1 MRLRPD
7 GLTTAGLTAATKENS
22 MPDHATHVTLDPA
35 GVLRTL
41 VLQEPDHPDITLTL
55 RGTAP
60 ETLQYNGRI
69 WAATHHRLHRPMAR
83 NGYQYTLLQPPKASP
98 EHP

>member
-1 MRLRPD
+1 
-7 GLTTAGLTAATKENS
+7 

-41 VLQEPDHPDITLTL
+41 VLQEPEHPDITLTL

-69 WAATHHRLHRPMAR
+69 WQPPTTGSTRPMAR

-98 EHP
+98 

>member
-1 MRLRPD
+1 
-7 GLTTAGLTAATKENS
+7 
-22 MPDHATHVTLDPA
+22 MPVTQPTS
-35 GVLRTL
+35 RSTL
-41 VLQEPDHPDITLTL
+41 PECCEPLSSKSPSTQTSPSLS

-83 NGYQYTLLQPPKASP
+83 NGYQYMLLQPLEASP
-98 EHP
+98 EHS

>member
-1 MRLRPD
+1 MNR
-7 GLTTAGLTAATKENS
+7 LTAEIEKNTMS
-22 MPDHATHVTLDPA
+22 DSATHITLDPA

-41 VLQEPDHPDITLTL
+41 VLQEPAGPDITLTL

-60 ETLQYNGRI
+60 ERLQYNGRI

-83 NGYQYTLLQPPKASP
+83 NGYQYALLQPPEAPPLS
-98 EHP
+98 